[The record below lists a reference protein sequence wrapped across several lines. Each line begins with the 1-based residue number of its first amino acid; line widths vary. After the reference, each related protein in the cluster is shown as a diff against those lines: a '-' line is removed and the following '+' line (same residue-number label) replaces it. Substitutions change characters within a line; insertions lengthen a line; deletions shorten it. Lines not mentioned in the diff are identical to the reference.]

1 MGAGKDRA
9 GICMIPYLA
18 ALVGFARGVLCIVLM
33 AGREE

>member
-1 MGAGKDRA
+1 
-9 GICMIPYLA
+9 MIPYLA